1 MQPLNYHHLLYFW
14 TVAREGSIAKA
25 SHALG
30 LAQPTISGQI
40 RALEQS
46 VGQQLFQRAGRNL
59 VLTEIG
65 TLTFR
70 YAEEIFGLGRELQ
83 ETLRGQREGGP
94 NRVLIGVADQLPKLL
109 VRRLLEPV
117 LAVGQPLRVVVREGS
132 VDRLMG
138 DLSIHA
144 LDVVLSDTP
153 VAPTVKVRAFTHPLG
168 ESTVSLFAV
177 PAMAAE
183 ARRDFPR
190 GLTGMPFVAPSD
202 GSAMRRALERWMV
215 AQGIRPRFVA
225 EIDDSGLMKSLG
237 EAGHGVFAAPSVVA
251 AEVVAKYGVE
261 EIASLDDVHEQFYA
275 ISVDRQLTH
284 PAVVAICD
292 AARQR
297 VFDAPRA
304 TPAPGARSSAVRR

>member
-25 SHALG
+25 SQALG

-40 RALEQS
+40 RALELS

-70 YAEEIFGLGRELQ
+70 YADEIFGLGRELQ
-83 ETLRGQREGGP
+83 ETLRGQHDGGP

-117 LAVGQPLRVVVREGS
+117 LALATPMRVVVREGT
-132 VDRLMG
+132 VERLMG

-153 VAPTVKVRAFTHPLG
+153 IAPTVKVRAFTHPLG
-168 ESTVSLFAV
+168 GSPVSLFAV
-177 PAMAAE
+177 PTLAAA
-183 ARRDFPR
+183 ARRDFPHS
-190 GLTGMPFVAPSD
+190 LSGMPFLAPSD

-215 AQGIRPRFVA
+215 ALGIRPRFVA
-225 EIDDSGLMKSLG
+225 EVDDSGLMKSLG

-251 AEVVAKYGVE
+251 SEIVAKYGVE
-261 EIASLDDVHEQFYA
+261 EITSLADVQEQFYA

-284 PAVVAICD
+284 PAVVAICE
-292 AARQR
+292 AARQQ
-297 VFDAPRA
+297 VFGGAALSAAPAPRE
-304 TPAPGARSSAVRR
+304 RSGRR